1 MGETR
6 SNCPINVGSLK
17 VLTRMTALMMA
28 SGMCSVQSNGRVA
41 DGNWRQFRKNN
52 RENESIPWA
61 NYPTFIE
68 VENSSTPFL

>member
-17 VLTRMTALMMA
+17 VLTRMAALMMA

-41 DGNWRQFRKNN
+41 DGNWREFRKN
-52 RENESIPWA
+52 RENESILWA
-61 NYPTFIE
+61 SYLTFIE